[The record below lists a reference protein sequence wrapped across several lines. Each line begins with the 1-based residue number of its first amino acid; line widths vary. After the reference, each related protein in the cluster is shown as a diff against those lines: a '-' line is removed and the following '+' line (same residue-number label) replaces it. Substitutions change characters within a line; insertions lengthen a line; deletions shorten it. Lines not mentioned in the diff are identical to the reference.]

1 VRIAFISLSSLKD
14 SRNLEDGTE
23 EEDPAYAR
31 VRFIMDT
38 TKLNI
43 TNFIRLL
50 ISAPQRSPA
59 IPNKDGTH
67 ALFTVS
73 TYSIESNKETKEVKI
88 LDLHDKDKDN
98 AITIFSDDKA
108 IEEPQ
113 WLIGSQILWKKVKDG
128 GCTELWAAE
137 AVAGDKK

>member
-14 SRNLEDGTE
+14 SRNLKDGTE
-23 EEDPAYAR
+23 EEDPAHAR
-31 VRFIMDT
+31 VRFILDT
-38 TKLNI
+38 TNLNI

-59 IPNKDGTH
+59 TPNKDGTH

-73 TYSIESNKETKEVKI
+73 TYSIESNNETKEVKI
-88 LDLHDKDKDN
+88 LDLHDKDN
-98 AITIFSDDKA
+98 AITTFSDDKA

-113 WLIGSQILWKKVKDG
+113 WLLGSQILWKKVKDG